1 MNNYFLL
8 DYKIYRI
15 IYRILKLEFK
25 DIEYNKELKK
35 NELIIYEEQN

>member
-8 DYKIYRI
+8 DYKIYKI

-25 DIEYNKELKK
+25 DIEYNEELKK